1 MPRSLSASDEPAG
14 VSRRRSLGAG
24 IHLRFVPTYRGGV
37 ALTSRLEPS
46 TADPAPPHAAFQTS
60 TLQAL
65 ADGDWHGHLTVG
77 ELRRRGSLGLGTCD
91 ALDGEMTV
99 LDGQAWRARANGS
112 IVRVADEERAPFA
125 VVTAFVADT
134 ALSVRRPLEHAELL
148 WTIRAVADELPGSF
162 AIRFDGA
169 LDAVR
174 ARSVAPQYLPDRARS
189 LVAAT
194 QQGHF
199 TLGPTVGSLVGFS
212 FARWADDF
220 EPPGVHLHAIT
231 ADRRQGGHVLRAQVG
246 PGTLRFHVLTRP
258 REEPV
263 PHGPRST

>member
-1 MPRSLSASDEPAG
+1 M
-14 VSRRRSLGAG
+14 
-24 IHLRFVPTYRGGV
+24 
-37 ALTSRLEPS
+37 
-46 TADPAPPHAAFQTS
+46 AFHTS

-65 ADGDWHGHLTVG
+65 ADGDWQGHLTVG
-77 ELRRRGSLGLGTCD
+77 ELRRRGDLGLGTCD

-99 LDGQAWRARANGS
+99 LDGQAWRARADGS

-125 VVTAFVADT
+125 VVTAFAADAT
-134 ALSVRRPLEHAELL
+134 LTIRRQVEHAELL
-148 WTIRAVADELPGSF
+148 WAIKAVVDEVDASF
-162 AIRFDGA
+162 AIRFDGS

-189 LVAAT
+189 VVAAT

-199 TLGPTVGSLVGFS
+199 TLGPAVGTLVGFS

-231 ADRRQGGHVLRAQVG
+231 ADRQRGGHVLRARVG
-246 PGTLRFHVLTRP
+246 PGTLRFATLTRP
-258 REEPV
+258 YEQLRRD
-263 PHGPRST
+263 GPRST